1 MDTLPEDIQSKIY
14 LDKHTL
20 EFHTT
25 LEKIKHVK
33 SFIDYSEEDINEFN
47 YSTELLSDGNESKRS
62 PPSDYSLREM
72 IEKDSDETSTCFTYT
87 RTEDWDLDMEDRFND
102 FEEMYEIYKLFI
114 DAGTLTNCLSLKEQ
128 LQPLTNNR
136 KIHIDISCDVKYFF
150 DEHFFDVRFW
160 DWEYYENKCNITLD
174 KTKLSRSTVPRMHRR
189 CNKIWFTY
197 NGALPVL
204 VCDIIHIIQCLNM
217 KAMGD
222 HRYLASV
229 RVVGRRDLYTEI
241 EIGNDS

>member
-1 MDTLPEDIQSKIY
+1 MNTLPEDIQNKIY

-33 SFIDYSEEDINEFN
+33 NFIDYSKDINEFN
-47 YSTELLSDGNESKRS
+47 YSTELLSDGSESKRS

-87 RTEDWDLDMEDRFND
+87 PTEDWDLDMEDRFNG
-102 FEEMYEIYKLFI
+102 FEEVYDNYKSFI
-114 DAGTLTNCLSLKEQ
+114 DAGNLTNCLSLKQQ

-136 KIHIDISCDVKYFF
+136 KIHIDMSCDLKYFF

-174 KTKLSRSTVPRMHRR
+174 KTKLSRSPIPRMHRR

-197 NGALPVL
+197 NGALPIL
-204 VCDIIHIIQCLNM
+204 VSDIIHIIQCLNLR
-217 KAMGD
+217 ALGN
-222 HRYLASV
+222 HIFLEH
-229 RVVGRRDLYTEI
+229 VVVTGQQGLYTEI
-241 EIGNDS
+241 EIGNGS